1 MTRAGNRDRGVVVTG
16 LGALTPV
23 GANAA
28 DSWQSLLDARSGV
41 RTLYEER
48 EGGGERD
55 GGGEGPA
62 DLPVRIGGPVTADP
76 VEVLGRVPA
85 RKLDRGEQLAVVAAR
100 EAFQDAGRP
109 AVEPERLAV
118 VVGTGIGG
126 VLSTLGQNDLYQRS
140 GSRKLSSYAVPML
153 MPNGP
158 AAWVSIDLGARAGA
172 RSPASACASG
182 AESIALAL
190 DLIRLDRADV
200 VVAGGTEACLHPFM
214 LAAFAQMKALS
225 RQQGDPAAVSRP
237 FDAARSGFVMSEGAA
252 VLVLERAEF
261 ARARGARVYGA
272 VAGAAVNSSAG
283 HISASDTEGQIR
295 AIREALRDAR
305 LEPGDVG
312 LVHAHAT
319 STPGGDLAEAEAV
332 AKALGDHPVVTAT
345 KSMTGHMLGA
355 SGAFGALSALLALHH
370 GVVPA
375 TLNLDEPDPRVRLD
389 VVGGTN
395 RTGRWDAALANS
407 FGFGGHNV
415 SLVLTRTA

>member
-1 MTRAGNRDRGVVVTG
+1 MTSAGSRDHGAVVTG
-16 LGALTPV
+16 LGAMTPL

-28 DSWQSLLDARSGV
+28 DAWQALLDGRSGV
-41 RTLYEER
+41 RR
-48 EGGGERD
+48 VDEGDEDWPG
-55 GGGEGPA
+55 
-62 DLPVRIGGPVTADP
+62 DLPVRIAGTVTADP
-76 VEVLGRVPA
+76 VEVLGRVQA
-85 RKLDRGEQLAVVAAR
+85 RKLDRGEQLAMVAAR
-100 EAFQDAGRP
+100 EAFGDAGRP
-109 AVEPERLAV
+109 QVEPERLAV

-126 VLSTLGQNDLYQRS
+126 ILSALGQDDLYERA
-140 GSRKLSSYAVPML
+140 GMRKLSSFAVPML

-214 LAAFAQMKALS
+214 VAAFAQMKALS

-237 FDAARSGFVMSEGAA
+237 FDAARSGFVMAEGAA

-261 ARARGARVYGA
+261 ARARGARVYGT
-272 VAGAAVNSSAG
+272 VAGAAVNSSAR
-283 HISASDTEGQIR
+283 HISASDTEGQVLAMR
-295 AIREALRDAR
+295 AALRDAR
-305 LEPGDVG
+305 LEPRDVG
-312 LVHAHAT
+312 HVHAHAT

-332 AKALGDHPVVTAT
+332 AKALGEHPVVTAT

-355 SGAFGALSALLALHH
+355 SGAFGAMSALLSLHH

-375 TLNLDEPDPRVRLD
+375 TRNLDEPDPGVRLD
-389 VVGGTN
+389 VVRGAN

-415 SLVLTRTA
+415 SLVLTRAA